1 MSMNY
6 MTYQHM
12 VCQMTDKGWFPRSG
26 AGRKGVLSE
35 ASYRSIKKDLS
46 TLGHFMICDGD
57 LNCDGYNIRYASEGC
72 YTLFHRSHFSN
83 QRLCTVL
90 HIDTA
95 LEAISDQIG
104 SGHQDIQDRA
114 GELKASFVKNLE
126 ACQGSKEC
134 PSTKLGFNLL
144 PAFKQDGSPCVCAV
158 LSSSRTDPLT
168 GDLFTVCFF
177 WDVTD
182 EVSGQIFFEDEDEP
196 MKVWAARHCQD
207 LLEKEM
213 SSWKVDSKDA
223 LLCLQQLFRETSLRH
238 LRNSISTFVGM
249 RTSFYLL
256 VKDKL
261 DTTQSFS
268 ICNPTPNENGFLFEY
283 VSPGFCDLYGSDPF
297 SCLGFRCCCVCA
309 SPMLSQSTSKKVA
322 RIVNVRHD
330 IFMKRMACLLG
341 SVGAAHKSI
350 KAACESGEIT
360 YQIRCLLLCH
370 AKKDGT
376 AFVAELSAIRR
387 THPATGWPYVAVLQR
402 DVTHEISLERLQ
414 EAGASVDSI
423 EQLLREHAGEWQS
436 NLESMGIPPQGF
448 ECDDATGI
456 RCLDEKVLDVWTQKF
471 SEYNPNLQGLSS
483 IAERSTESAE
493 SSDTTSYCSSDLTRS
508 YETAS
513 SITATA
519 DKLKGRLPHLPL
531 IRPTTNL
538 YDKSAKQQLH
548 QLCAAVEESVVV

>member
-46 TLGHFMICDGD
+46 TLGHFIICDGD

-72 YTLFHRSHFSN
+72 YTLFQAPSHFMN

-90 HIDTA
+90 KIDTA
-95 LEAISDQIG
+95 LQAISDQ
-104 SGHQDIQDRA
+104 SGLGYQDIQDRA
-114 GELKASFVKNLE
+114 RELKASFINNLE
-126 ACQGSKEC
+126 ACQGSKER
-134 PSTKLGFNLL
+134 PSTKLGVNLL
-144 PAFKQDGSPCVCAV
+144 PVCKPDGSPFVCAV

-238 LRNSISTFVGM
+238 LRKSMSTFVGM
-249 RTSFYLL
+249 RTGIYLL

-283 VSPGFCDLYGSDPF
+283 VSPGFCDLYGSDAL
-297 SCLGFRCCCVCA
+297 SYVGLRCCCVA
-309 SPMLSQSTSKKVA
+309 APMVSQPTSKKTA
-322 RIVNVRHD
+322 QCINVRHD
-330 IFMKRMACLLG
+330 VFMKRMACILG
-341 SVGAAHKSI
+341 TVHSAHKSI

-414 EAGASVDSI
+414 EAGASVDSL
-423 EQLLREHAGEWQS
+423 EQLIREHRGEWQS
-436 NLESMGIPPQGF
+436 SLESLGIPMQDLNCEGAPGL
-448 ECDDATGI
+448 
-456 RCLDEKVLDVWTQKF
+456 RCLDEKVLDVWSQKLF
-471 SEYNPNLQGLSS
+471 RYDPNSMPLRFQGLSS
-483 IAERSTESAE
+483 IAEHPDS
-493 SSDTTSYCSSDLTRS
+493 CSQCCSEFTRS
-508 YETAS
+508 FETAS
-513 SITATA
+513 SATATE
-519 DKLKGRLPHLPL
+519 DKLSRFAARYSSGKGRGGG
-531 IRPTTNL
+531 
-538 YDKSAKQQLH
+538 
-548 QLCAAVEESVVV
+548 C